1 MEFKAYILLED
12 LNYQDS
18 LNNIIEQ
25 LFPSYVLSWND
36 TIASIVVNDDPAFQ
50 LKLEKLHTSAFFD
63 LNILLSI
70 LIVPTFNK
78 IFIKYLKKIKNEVL
92 TAYEIFSRL
101 SHNKETK
108 KDADTIKESIGE
120 DNINTIRAYL
130 KCNINANAAAE
141 ELFLHKNSYAYRI
154 KKFTNETTYD
164 YNDFNTLLFLK
175 LILTITN

>member
-18 LNNIIEQ
+18 LNNIIKQ

-36 TIASIVVNDDPAFQ
+36 TIASIVVNDDPVFQ

-78 IFIKYLKKIKNEVL
+78 IFIKYLKKLKYEVL

-108 KDADTIKESIGE
+108 KDADTIKELIGE